1 MKKIKWILI
10 VIILFFGASQLL
22 ASDLETFK
30 QRRKI
35 LSEKMG
41 KGIGLVFAGS
51 EVNGI
56 TEEFVVNPDFYY
68 LTGIADEPGAILL
81 LAPGEIRRKEIL
93 FLQSRDPED
102 ERWTGERL
110 SIGEM
115 LRKETGFYYIYRTNR
130 LAGFLDRLLNN
141 TSMLCVLSRPVGY
154 TSSVPKDLEIFR
166 QIQSRRL
173 NVDVKDCTFL
183 ITGMRLI
190 KSPQE
195 ISLMKKAIAITKA
208 GLMKVFKNVKTG
220 MIESDVQIML
230 ENTFRENGA
239 KNLAFP
245 SIIATGH
252 NTTVLHYTKN
262 NAEIKKGDLLLLDV
276 GAEFGHY
283 AADVTRTIPV
293 SGKFSAD
300 QRKIYEIVLKAQN
313 EAMKK
318 VKPGVLIDEVHETA
332 RKVIEQAGYG
342 DYFMHGTSHFIG
354 IEVHDVGDY
363 DKPLKP
369 GMIISVEPGIYLPDQ
384 DIGVRI
390 EDDVLVTKKGYELLT
405 KDIPRDP
412 DELEKILQNR

>member
-1 MKKIKWILI
+1 MKKIRWILI
-10 VIILFFGASQLL
+10 VAVLFFVTSQLL

-93 FLQSRDPED
+93 FLESRDPEE

-110 SIGEM
+110 GIGEV
-115 LRKETGFYYIYRTNR
+115 LRKETGFYYIYRTGGLGGSLN
-130 LAGFLDRLLNN
+130 RLLNN
-141 TSMLCVLSRPVGY
+141 TDTLCLLSRPASY
-154 TSSVPKDLEIFR
+154 TSPVPKDLQIFR
-166 QIQSRRL
+166 DIQSRRL
-173 NVDVKDCTFL
+173 NAKIKDCTDL
-183 ITGMRLI
+183 ITEMRQI
-190 KSPQE
+190 KSPAE
-195 ISLMKKAIAITKA
+195 ISLMKKAIEITRL
-208 GLMKVFKNVKTG
+208 GLLKVFKNVKPG
-220 MIESDVQIML
+220 MNESDVQIML
-230 ENTFRENGA
+230 ENTFRENGG
-239 KNLAFP
+239 KNLAFS
-245 SIIATGH
+245 SITAAGH

-262 NAEIKKGDLLLLDV
+262 NAEIKEGNLLLLDV
-276 GAEFGHY
+276 GAEYEHY

-293 SGKFSAD
+293 CGKFSPD

-318 VKPGVLIDEVHETA
+318 IKPGVLIDEVHETA
-332 RKVIEQAGYG
+332 RKVIEEAGYG

-354 IEVHDVGDY
+354 LEVHDVGDY

-369 GMIISVEPGIYLPDQ
+369 GMIISVEPGIYLPDK

-390 EDDVLVTKKGYELLT
+390 EDDVLVTEKGYELLT
-405 KDIPRDP
+405 KEIPRDP
-412 DELEKILQNR
+412 DELEKLLQNK

>member
-10 VIILFFGASQLL
+10 VAILFFGASQLL

-35 LSEKMG
+35 LSERMG

-51 EVNGI
+51 EVSGV
-56 TEEFVVNPDFYY
+56 TDDFVANPDFYY
-68 LTGIADEPGAILL
+68 LTGIADESGAILL
-81 LAPGEIRRKEIL
+81 LAPGEIRRKESL
-93 FLQSRDPED
+93 FLESRDPED

-141 TSMLCVLSRPVGY
+141 TNILCVLSRPVGY

-173 NVDVKDCTFL
+173 NVDVKDCTGL

-190 KSPQE
+190 KSPEE
-195 ISLMKKAIAITKA
+195 ISLMKKAIQITKA
-208 GLMKVFKNVKTG
+208 GLVKVFKNVKTG
-220 MIESDVQIML
+220 MIESDVQILL

-239 KNLAFP
+239 LKLAFP

-276 GAEFGHY
+276 GAEYGHY

-293 SGKFSAD
+293 SGKFSPE

-332 RKVIEQAGYG
+332 RKVIEDAGYG
-342 DYFMHGTSHFIG
+342 DYFIHGTS
-354 IEVHDVGDY
+354 
-363 DKPLKP
+363 
-369 GMIISVEPGIYLPDQ
+369 
-384 DIGVRI
+384 
-390 EDDVLVTKKGYELLT
+390 
-405 KDIPRDP
+405 
-412 DELEKILQNR
+412 